1 VAYLSLFL
9 TAFASATLLPGGS
22 EALFVYLLNE
32 KLNPF
37 FLLFV
42 ATLGNTLGAYVNFW
56 LGKHATQFALAKGYV
71 SKKHLQ
77 KASSIFEKY
86 GALSLLFSWLP
97 IIGDPLTFVAGMVR
111 YTWWKF
117 VLIVS
122 VAKCA
127 RYLFI
132 YLSFLALTYE

>member
-42 ATLGNTLGAYVNFW
+42 ATLGNTAGSFVNYL
-56 LGKHATQFALAKGYV
+56 LGKYATTYAL
-71 SKKHLQ
+71 SKNYISEKYLE
-77 KASSIFEKY
+77 KASFIFEKY

-117 VLIVS
+117 VLIVG

-127 RYLFI
+127 RYVFI
-132 YLSFLALTYE
+132 YLSFFALLYQ